1 MALLTDWSTNQA
13 RGVACL
19 ALTSSQAVDI
29 AMRPEMQAV
38 PAAVG
43 GAAGAGRL
51 RVCGASASS
60 ALEDSFGGSLSPG
73 MRKLVAAL
81 ESKVKEALGSS
92 QHSIAPPTLRHL
104 LLCCNAAAATA
115 AVDEFCAVA
124 RSGTPKQP
132 GMLLTTGLLKQRRL
146 SGGDV
151 WLGRVHGKPLPTA
164 EARRLERLLESLD
177 WASMPAEGKL
187 RGEMAEQ
194 SFKLGL
200 STKTW
205 GKQNGPYVPFAFKAG
220 FGVWDAASV
229 TRRRHELWE
238 A

>member
-1 MALLTDWSTNQA
+1 M
-13 RGVACL
+13 
-19 ALTSSQAVDI
+19 
-29 AMRPEMQAV
+29 
-38 PAAVG
+38 
-43 GAAGAGRL
+43 
-51 RVCGASASS
+51 
-60 ALEDSFGGSLSPG
+60 
-73 MRKLVAAL
+73 
-81 ESKVKEALGSS
+81 
-92 QHSIAPPTLRHL
+92 
-104 LLCCNAAAATA
+104 
-115 AVDEFCAVA
+115 
-124 RSGTPKQP
+124 
-132 GMLLTTGLLKQRRL
+132 
-146 SGGDV
+146 